1 MRQFLV
7 SSRAQHAINLVT
19 GLYSIMGIMIMFIAD
34 TQELERYLW
43 IGISSNVSVVTFL
56 AYNIWVSAELDRQRR
71 SNQF

>member
-7 SSRAQHAINLVT
+7 SGKAQSIINLVT

-34 TQELERYLW
+34 NQELQQYLW
-43 IGISSNVSVVTFL
+43 IGVTANISVVTFL

-71 SNQF
+71 NHKF